1 MNEKQL
7 AALKDLKELLDDGI
21 LTEEEFSAQKKEI
34 IEGTKQ
40 NDTGIINSVHSSA
53 DKLMDNKAIKDTKEN
68 ISKMM
73 QSDKVKN
80 TSKKVSELV
89 DKIPMNKET
98 KSKLT
103 GSTGKTVVK
112 GIIGIIILIV
122 VVMGFNY
129 IHNAPVRKQTKLA
142 ESYLV
147 DGKYGDAKK
156 AYQKLQELHPNETTE
171 KEYSQVSK
179 LAEITIDI
187 NNGNFAYDN
196 GSVDTPTDAAMKK
209 LNEIKSDPAS
219 EEIQKQTENTIKS
232 LQNQAD
238 YGTNEY

>member
-7 AALKDLKELLDDGI
+7 SALKDLKQLLDDGI
-21 LTEEEFSAQKKEI
+21 LTEDEFSAQKKAI
-34 IEGTKQ
+34 IEGSNK
-40 NDTGIINSVHSSA
+40 NDNGIINSVHSSA
-53 DKLMDNKAIKDTKEN
+53 DKLMDNKAIKDTKDN

-73 QSDKVKN
+73 KSDKVQN

-89 DKIPMNKET
+89 DKIPMNSET

-103 GSTGKTVVK
+103 GNTGKNIVK
-112 GIIGIIILIV
+112 GIVGIIILVII
-122 VVMGFNY
+122 VMGFNY
-129 IHNAPVRKQTKLA
+129 MHNAPVRKQTKLA

-156 AYQKLQELHPNETTE
+156 SYQKLQEMHPNETTE

-196 GSVDTPTDAAMKK
+196 ASVDTPTDAAMKK
-209 LNEIKSDPAS
+209 LEEIKNDPAS
-219 EEIQKQTENTIKS
+219 EEIKTQTENTIKT

-238 YGTNEY
+238 NGTNEY

>member
-7 AALKDLKELLDDGI
+7 AALKDLKELLDNGI
-21 LTEEEFSAQKKEI
+21 LTENEFSAQKKKI
-34 IEGTKQ
+34 IEGSRN
-40 NDTGIINSVHSSA
+40 NDSGIMNSVHNST
-53 DKLMDNKAIKDTKEN
+53 DKLMDNKAIKDTKDN

-73 QSDKVKN
+73 NSDKLQN
-80 TSKKVSELV
+80 TSKKISELV
-89 DKIPMNKET
+89 GKIPMNSET

-103 GSTGKTVVK
+103 GNTGKNIFKGTV
-112 GIIGIIILIV
+112 GIIILFIV
-122 VVMGFNY
+122 VIGFNY
-129 IHNAPVRKQTKLA
+129 MHNAPVRKQSKLA

-156 AYQKLQELHPNETTE
+156 AYKKLQEMHPNETTE
-171 KEYSQVSK
+171 QEYSQVSK

-196 GSVDTPTDAAMKK
+196 GYVDTPTDAAMKK
-209 LNEIKSDPAS
+209 LNEIKSNPAS
-219 EEIQKQTENTIKS
+219 EEIKKQTENTIKI
-232 LQNQAD
+232 LQDQAD